1 MKFTPEKINLALICI
16 VIFSIATKLLF
27 VFASEMYLSPQTFE
41 YEKLASNV
49 LSGAGFAMKYA
60 GTNYYT
66 VGHPLYPLLCAVLYY
81 FTNHS
86 LLAILLAQ
94 ILVVS
99 LLCVLVF
106 FIAKRQIGAYA
117 GLLAALLVALHPGL
131 FIYSTSKLHP
141 LPLDAFL
148 FAAVIL
154 MFLVI
159 KDKPTLNLSIL
170 GGLILGI
177 CALSRS
183 TILIFFLIA
192 AGWFLFSAK
201 AGRRRAAILMAI
213 MGVFAFL
220 VILPWSIRNY
230 KVYKRP
236 VLILNNLGLNLWIG
250 NNPNASGSAL
260 TREGEAVLRT
270 MPEDNWHRFLEMNE
284 MEQGD
289 FLKDEA
295 LRFIEE
301 NPVTFLKLYFKKMF
315 YFWWFSPQS
324 GLLYPKEWLNIYK
337 TLYAVMLVFF
347 ALGLYQTLFISK
359 NKEAI
364 LILLFFLSICATQA
378 IFFVEGR
385 HRWAIEPLM
394 MIYVAAS
401 MRSLKAKFINFFIH
415 SQFG

>member
-1 MKFTPEKINLALICI
+1 MKFTPRRINLVLICI
-16 VIFSIATKLLF
+16 VIFSIVTKLLF
-27 VFASEMYLSPQTFE
+27 VFISENYLAPQTFE

-86 LLAILLAQ
+86 FLAVLVAQ
-94 ILVVS
+94 ILAAS

-117 GLLAALLVALHPGL
+117 GLLAAFLVALHPGL
-131 FIYSTSKLHP
+131 FVYSTSKLHP

-148 FAAVIL
+148 FALVIL
-154 MFLVI
+154 TFLVI
-159 KDKPTLNLSIL
+159 KDKPTLKLSIW

-192 AGWFLFSAK
+192 AGWFVFTTK
-201 AGRRRAAILMAI
+201 ADRRKAAALMAI
-213 MGVFAFL
+213 MGVFAFF

-270 MPEDNWHRFLEMNE
+270 MPEDDRRRFLEMNE
-284 MEQGD
+284 TQQGD
-289 FLKDEA
+289 FLKDDA
-295 LRFIEE
+295 LKFIKQ
-301 NPVTFLKLYFKKMF
+301 NPVKFLKLYLKRIFSF
-315 YFWWFSPQS
+315 YWFSPQS
-324 GLLYPKEWLNIYK
+324 GLLYPKQWLNIYK
-337 TLYAVMLVFF
+337 TLYALMLIFF
-347 ALGLYQTLFISK
+347 AVGLYQTLFISK
-359 NKEAI
+359 DKEAI

-378 IFFVEGR
+378 IFYVEGR

-394 MIYVAAS
+394 MIYAAAS
-401 MRSLKAKFINFFIH
+401 MWSLKVKLINFFIH
-415 SQFG
+415 RH